1 MADLTLQV
9 NEALRLMA
17 LGFLDG
23 TISVQ
28 AAGTQPVSGSVAVS
42 SVTPGTGATNLAKAA
57 GAAYGGSGDVGVA
70 AFGHRNDNA
79 ATTRM
84 VTDGFYGP
92 IALDL
97 KGVQFVKDKPT
108 TTATISTPTLS
119 AATSGSILALNASR
133 RGATIYN
140 NTGADL
146 FVKLGTAASQTSF
159 TTKLVAGAYYEV
171 PFFYTGIIHG
181 FATLAP
187 GASTILVTEIT
198 D

>member
-28 AAGTQPVSGSVAVS
+28 AAGTQPVSGSVAVTD
-42 SVTPGTGATNLAKAA
+42 VVPGAGATKLGKAA
-57 GAAYGGSGDVGVA
+57 GAGYGGSGDVGVA

-97 KGVQFVKDKPT
+97 KGVQFVKDKPA
-108 TTATISTPTLS
+108 TTAALTAPTLG
-119 AATSGSILALNASR
+119 AAASGAILALNASR
-133 RGATIYN
+133 RGAIIVN
-140 NTGADL
+140 ASAADL
-146 FVKLGTAASQTSF
+146 FVKLGTAASASSF
-159 TTKLVAGAYYEV
+159 TKKLVANEYWEV
-171 PFFYTGIIHG
+171 PFFYTGVIHG
-181 FATLAP
+181 FASAGTTA
-187 GASTILVTEIT
+187 GQIQVTEVT